1 MARVTRGAGRDGALA
16 ILRPLLVAASKLRR
30 AGDRLTPATLAALV
44 GTDRA
49 EARELI
55 DLLMDTGDEEVP
67 FYLPICDDEVGIVL
81 ESDPDYVCRELRLS
95 HLETMALAA
104 ALDRVGL
111 EPKNAVRTRIV
122 SRYAC
127 PDYEDVPSG
136 EIARPD
142 LPDDTTVLMRCAL
155 AIVLGR
161 SLSFR
166 YLGTKDESPR
176 ERRAKPKELRQN
188 GEFWT
193 LEALDL
199 DADGERTFFVSN
211 MSLPKLLDATLPS
224 DAEPAEADPERR
236 TVTLRFSDPHLLD
249 LLEWPDLE
257 IVDETDGVVVA
268 RIPFYGGPW
277 LVRRIASGGGSITTD
292 DERLTALVEEYVTEL
307 LGQKGNIPCC
317 PTK

>member
-1 MARVTRGAGRDGALA
+1 MTRATRGAGRDGALS
-16 ILRPLLVAASKLRR
+16 IIRPLLVAASRLGHE
-30 AGDRLTPATLAALV
+30 GDRLTPKALAALV

-49 EARELI
+49 GARELI
-55 DLLMDTGDEEVP
+55 ALLMDTGDEEVP
-67 FYLPICDDEVGIVL
+67 FYLPLHGNENGIAL
-81 ESDPDYVCRELRLS
+81 SSEPDYRCRELRLS

-111 EPKNAVRTRIV
+111 EPKNAVRTRIM

-127 PDYEDVPSG
+127 PDNIDVPSG

-142 LPDDTTVLMRCAL
+142 LPDDTAVLMRCAM

-161 SLSFR
+161 PLSFT
-166 YLGTKDESPR
+166 YLGTKDDSPR

-211 MSLPKLLDATLPS
+211 MGLPKLLDAALPG
-224 DAEPAEADPERR
+224 DAEPTETNPERR
-236 TVTLRFSDPHLLD
+236 TVTLRFADPHLLD

-257 IVDETDGVVVA
+257 LVGEKDGVIEA

-292 DERLTALVEEYVTEL
+292 DERLSQLVKDFAKAQ
-307 LGQKGNIPCC
+307 LGS
-317 PTK
+317 